1 MDSKGKSLLKNVGI
15 LTVSNFASK
24 ILVFLLVP
32 LYTSVLSTS
41 EYGTYDL
48 VVTTISLLF
57 PIMTLNIID
66 AVMRF
71 MMDENY
77 DKGKVATIGARFCSI
92 GIALG
97 IAFLLALHFLNLGKG
112 MQELLPYIF
121 IYYVF
126 YTANQYM
133 IQFAKGLDKV
143 IDMAIAG
150 VTGTLVMILTNI
162 LFLLIFKCGL
172 KGFFTANIL
181 CQALP
186 ALYLIIRLRL
196 WNYLS
201 LKEKDKILTKEM
213 LAYCVPLIASVV
225 GWWINSGSDRYVVTF
240 FCGVAANGILSVSYK
255 IPTILNTLQGIFIQA
270 WQISAIKEYGE
281 QDTAKFYGNTFVIIN
296 LLMCA
301 ACSWLIL
308 LTRPLAHILYAK
320 DFYQAWQ
327 YVPFL
332 LIASVLNCA
341 SGMLGPILS
350 AQKNSKAM
358 MWSALIGAGANLV
371 MNIAL
376 VYFIGIQ
383 GATIATAVCS
393 YIIYAVRKNAV
404 GKDIEIDG
412 YVGVLLTWGLLC
424 VQAFVE
430 SYFGNYV
437 IEVVVMAV
445 LLVINIKPLKGL
457 IAAGRGMLLSFR
469 K

>member
-71 MMDENY
+71 MMDDNY
-77 DKGKVATIGARFCSI
+77 DKGRAATIGVKFCTV
-92 GIALG
+92 GVALG
-97 IAFLLALHFLNLGKG
+97 TVFLLALHFFNLDKEI
-112 MQELLPYIF
+112 QELVPYIF
-121 IYYVF
+121 IYYVS

-172 KGFFTANIL
+172 KGFFAANIL

-186 ALYLIIRLRL
+186 ALYLIIKLRL
-196 WNYLS
+196 WKYLS
-201 LKEKDKILTKEM
+201 LKEEDKALTREM
-213 LAYCVPLIASVV
+213 LAYCVPLIASAV

-281 QDTAKFYGNTFVIIN
+281 QDTAKFYGNTFKIIN

-308 LTRPLAHILYAK
+308 LTGPLANILYAK

-358 MWSALIGAGANLV
+358 MCSALIGAGANLV
-371 MNIAL
+371 MNIVL

-383 GATIATAVCS
+383 GATIATVVCS

-404 GKDIEIDG
+404 GKDIEIEG
-412 YVGVLLTWGLLC
+412 YVEVLLTWGLLC

-430 SYFGNYV
+430 SYLGNYV
-437 IEVVVMAV
+437 IEAVVMAV
-445 LLVINIKPLKGL
+445 LLVINIKPLQSL
-457 IAAGRGMLLSFR
+457 MAMVRGMILSLR